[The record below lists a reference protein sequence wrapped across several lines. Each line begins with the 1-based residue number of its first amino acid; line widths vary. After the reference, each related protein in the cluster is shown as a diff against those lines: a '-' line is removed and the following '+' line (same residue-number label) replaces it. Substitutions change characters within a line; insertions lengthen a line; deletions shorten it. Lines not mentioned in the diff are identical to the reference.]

1 MYEAARKIISSEI
14 IITRFGHERAKL
26 SIRVSG
32 LKGDILGKMLK
43 GSIENL
49 GLTMFLLKVL

>member
-1 MYEAARKIISSEI
+1 MYEADRKIISKESI
-14 IITRFGHERAKL
+14 IIKFGHDRAKL

-32 LKGDILGKMLK
+32 LKGNLLGRMLK

-49 GLTMFLLKVL
+49 GLIMFLLNVL